1 MDNFSGDDSD
11 WEDEF
16 PLSTLRLLNGDDI
29 GSSGSDSDDDVPLSA
44 ICATLPT
51 ATGTSSSAT
60 TNVTP
65 TPARSKVSVGTRKWI
80 RVGHGEQKTPEI
92 PEYDNSDCG
101 ITDEVDLGKTKSI
114 LDFFQLFFT
123 FEFVTQLVHCTN
135 NYAAD
140 SERQGDPASTGTQ
153 KAKARK
159 WMPVNIDDI
168 KQFLGLTLLMGL
180 IRKPRIKDY
189 WAHLAEL
196 ATPFFRQVM
205 PRDRF
210 FQILR

>member
-16 PLSTLRLLNGDDI
+16 PLSTLRLLNGDDF
-29 GSSGSDSDDDVPLSA
+29 GSSRSDSDDDVPLSA

-51 ATGTSSSAT
+51 ATGTSSSVT

-80 RVGHGEQKTPEI
+80 RVGHGEQKRPEI

-196 ATPFFRQVM
+196 ATPFFRLM
-205 PRDRF
+205 PRDPF